1 LQGLSTKP
9 YIISI
14 ELDELNWR
22 GLNPNEQMNAA
33 LKKGLFE
40 DKSDINNDPV
50 YRGLKEDISKP

>member
-1 LQGLSTKP
+1 
-9 YIISI
+9 
-14 ELDELNWR
+14 LNWR

-50 YRGLKEDISKP
+50 YRGFKEDISKL